1 MLESVGGHFM
11 SDKDIAAQEIVK
23 THAMYAAGLGLI
35 PVPVVDFAAITALEL
50 KMLRDL
56 GNLYGVEFQQDR
68 VRPIVA
74 SLIGGY
80 SSTKLGYGMGGS
92 MLKSVPFIGQA
103 LGMVSMPAFG
113 AGLTYAIG
121 KVFIKHF
128 ASGGTFLN
136 FNHAIFSKAKPAEAS
151 AEAAATA

>member
-1 MLESVGGHFM
+1 M

-23 THAMYAAGLGLI
+23 THALYAAGAGLI

-56 GNLYGVEFQQDR
+56 GNLYGVEFHQDR

-80 SSTKLGYGMGGS
+80 TSTKLGYGMGGS
-92 MLKSVPFIGQA
+92 ALKSVPFVGQVM
-103 LGMVSMPAFG
+103 GMLSMPAFG

-121 KVFIKHF
+121 KVFIQHF
-128 ASGGTFLN
+128 ASGGTFLD
-136 FNHAIFSKAKPAEAS
+136 FNTDKVRKFFTKKPAEAKAA
-151 AEAAATA
+151 AEAVA

>member
-1 MLESVGGHFM
+1 M
-11 SDKDIAAQEIVK
+11 SDKDVAAQEIVK
-23 THAMYAAGLGLI
+23 THALYAAGAGLI
-35 PVPVVDFAAITALEL
+35 PFPVVDFAAITALEL

-92 MLKSVPFIGQA
+92 MLKSVPLLGSA
-103 LGMVSMPAFG
+103 LGLLSVPAFG

-121 KVFIKHF
+121 KVFIQHF
-128 ASGGTFLN
+128 ASGGTFLD
-136 FNHAIFSKAKPAEAS
+136 FDPEKVRSFFSKDKK
-151 AEAAATA
+151 AEAAA